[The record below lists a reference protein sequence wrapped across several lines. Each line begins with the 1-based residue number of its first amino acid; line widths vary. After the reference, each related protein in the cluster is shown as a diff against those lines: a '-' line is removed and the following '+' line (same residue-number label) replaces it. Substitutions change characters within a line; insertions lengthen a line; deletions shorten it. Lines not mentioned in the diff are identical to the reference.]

1 MEGLQSFTNEILRA
15 KNRNLVL
22 ASTYISPKTGKKK
35 EQKAETSDILLHE
48 IKKKLK
54 VINSWMEFLRKVG
67 LWDVQGPIRYRHSRI
82 FLSFIRE
89 LVYSNKE
96 KLLAGLKVREHQ
108 IALNTQA
115 QDDPITVSQKRL
127 SDLI

>member
-22 ASTYISPKTGKKK
+22 ASTYISPKINKKK

-54 VINSWMEFLRKVG
+54 VINSWMEFLKKVG
-67 LWDVQGPIRYRHSRI
+67 LWDVQGP
-82 FLSFIRE
+82 IRE

-96 KLLAGLKVREHQ
+96 KLLAALKIREQQ
-108 IALNTQA
+108 IALNTQS
-115 QDDPITVSQKRL
+115 QDDPITVSMILR
-127 SDLI
+127 SYLIF